1 MNNNIHV
8 ITFVTLYLNKYWKGI
23 KRDIKRGERQ
33 SQPKHKDIS
42 FLDRNRHDSSLL
54 LPVFLCRCN
63 VFYFIPTDRQRRCF
77 STGCSI
83 SRMRRSSNY
92 TKKVT
97 CDTWVTRE
105 SLYIPESPEVLFLL
119 FSRGSVLAGHTNIVC
134 CKRYHISLSQVAL

>member
-1 MNNNIHV
+1 MN
-8 ITFVTLYLNKYWKGI
+8 Y
-23 KRDIKRGERQ
+23 
-33 SQPKHKDIS
+33 S
-42 FLDRNRHDSSLL
+42 SSLL
-54 LPVFLCRCN
+54 STRMIYVTTRTWNSCHHSAPLHSSKSGHVESFIWFHLFRWGDCR
-63 VFYFIPTDRQRRCF
+63 FYFIPTDRQRRCF